1 MNTFLDEQTAEYNR
15 QRILDEVKQIQLERL
30 ALGSQVYRPGMFERT
45 MFELANWMIATGKYL
60 RRRYEIP
67 QVNCN
72 HRPARNP
79 AQ

>member
-15 QRILDEVKQIQLERL
+15 QRILDDVKQIRLERL
-30 ALGSQVYRPGMFERT
+30 ALSSQTYRPGIFERT
-45 MFELANWMIATGKYL
+45 MFRFANWMIATGKHL
-60 RRRYEIP
+60 RKRYEIP

-72 HRPARNP
+72 HTPAGSP

>member
-30 ALGSQVYRPGMFERT
+30 ALSSQIYRPGMFERT
-45 MFELANWMIATGKYL
+45 MFQLANWMIATGKYL
-60 RRRYEIP
+60 RKRYEIP

-72 HRPARNP
+72 HAPAGNP

>member
-15 QRILDEVKQIQLERL
+15 QRILDEVKQIRLEKL
-30 ALGSQVYRPGMFERT
+30 ALSSQIYRPGLFERT
-45 MFELANWMIATGKYL
+45 MFQLANWMIATGKHL
-60 RRRYEIP
+60 RKRYEIP

-72 HRPARNP
+72 HTPAGNP

>member
-30 ALGSQVYRPGMFERT
+30 ALSSQIYRPGIFERT
-45 MFELANWMIATGKYL
+45 MFELASWMIATGKYL

-72 HRPARNP
+72 HTPARNP

>member
-15 QRILDEVKQIQLERL
+15 QRILDEVKQIQLEKL
-30 ALGSQVYRPGMFERT
+30 ALGSQIYHPGIFERT
-45 MFELANWMIATGKYL
+45 MFKLANWMIATGKHL
-60 RRRYEIP
+60 RQRYEIP

-72 HRPARNP
+72 HTPAGNL

>member
-30 ALGSQVYRPGMFERT
+30 ALSSQIYRPGIFERT
-45 MFELANWMIATGKYL
+45 MFELANWMIATGKDL

-72 HRPARNP
+72 HTPTGNL

>member
-15 QRILDEVKQIQLERL
+15 QRILDEVKQIQLEKL
-30 ALGSQVYRPGMFERT
+30 ALGSQIHRPGIFERT
-45 MFELANWMIATGKYL
+45 TFRLANWMISTGKHL

-72 HRPARNP
+72 HTPTGNL

>member
-1 MNTFLDEQTAEYNR
+1 MNYFLDEQTAEYNR

-30 ALGSQVYRPGMFERT
+30 ALGSQIYRPDMFERT
-45 MFELANWMIATGKYL
+45 MFQLANWMIATGKHL
-60 RRRYEIP
+60 RKRYEIP

-72 HRPARNP
+72 HTPARNL